1 MTTQAGEA
9 DTTHYE
15 NEDSS
20 STTTTTGS
28 HSSTKAQLNKDQL
41 DDILKSIN
49 DLSGRMQLMLE
60 DMKQNK
66 QDLEEI
72 RKKKSEL
79 LKSI

>member
-1 MTTQAGEA
+1 MKIC
-9 DTTHYE
+9 HPPRPRLVHILLLKL
-15 NEDSS
+15 N
-20 STTTTTGS
+20 
-28 HSSTKAQLNKDQL
+28 LNKDQL